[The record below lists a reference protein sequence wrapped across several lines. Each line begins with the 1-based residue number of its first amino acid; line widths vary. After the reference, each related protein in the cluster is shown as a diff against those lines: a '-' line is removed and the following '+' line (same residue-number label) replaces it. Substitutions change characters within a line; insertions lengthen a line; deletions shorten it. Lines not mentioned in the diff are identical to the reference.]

1 MKKQLKLETDRKSAK
16 EGEFIDI
23 RWDCQVCPDS
33 LILTFDS
40 GHKTNKIT
48 VSDSGLTRI
57 AIPNCKGKFRIRLI
71 AGISG
76 KKVTEEVAVR
86 VLNIRT
92 KKQNARSKVERF
104 RLWGEKLHAGWC
116 VFRAQCKYWWLS
128 QKKWQKAL
136 WIALLILW
144 LGLLVF
150 SFVKT
155 PAPMAP
161 DSQTAYLMNQI

>member
-40 GHKTNKIT
+40 GHKTDKII
-48 VSDSGLTRI
+48 VSDRGSTRI

-76 KKVTEEVAVR
+76 KKVTEEIAVR

-92 KKQNARSKVERF
+92 KKQKARSKAGRF
-104 RLWGEKLHAGWC
+104 KLWGEKIHADWC
-116 VFRAQCKYWWLS
+116 VFRAQCKYWWL
-128 QKKWQKAL
+128 
-136 WIALLILW
+136 IVLLIIW

-150 SFVKT
+150 SFVKA
-155 PAPMAP
+155 PASAASE
-161 DSQTAYLMNQI
+161 SQTAYLMNHI